1 LICVRFSHVP
11 ESYIALLAALYS
23 NQSGIVNGSDSFEI
37 NRGVKQGDII
47 SAMLFNAGL
56 EMAFR
61 RWKLRLQE
69 HGILLAAHHERLT
82 NLRYADDMMIFGKS
96 PEELAQMT
104 EWLIEELS
112 DVGLHLNT
120 AKTKVLTTSEDNA
133 DFLMLEVI

>member
-1 LICVRFSHVP
+1 
-11 ESYIALLAALYS
+11 
-23 NQSGIVNGSDSFEI
+23 
-37 NRGVKQGDII
+37 
-47 SAMLFNAGL
+47 MLFNVGL

-61 RWKLRLQE
+61 RWKLRLNE
-69 HGILLAAHHERLT
+69 HGISLVAQHDRLT
-82 NLRYADDMMIFGKS
+82 NLRYADDMMIFGTS

-133 DFLMLEVI
+133 DFLDVGGNLVDVITGTARHKYLGRYLPGECTVR